1 MALIDI
7 DRHIL
12 MDLAE
17 NNAEIGK
24 QLTLLSEVNKKVE
37 ALHERNTALILHL
50 VKVIQVV
57 DTNNGREVK
66 K

>member
-12 MDLAE
+12 LDLAE

-24 QLTLLSEVNKKVE
+24 QLTLLGEVNKKVE

-50 VKVIQVV
+50 VKVIKVV
-57 DTNNGREVK
+57 DTNNGREEK